1 MYWRSDGPEILR
13 CVDPLMLSKKPD
25 QIRPASSALFTQ
37 PVVIENIPP
46 LHPSAAPSFTKVSS
60 PSKRNQ
66 SASTASGN
74 QKHRAKRSRLRQ
86 KGSQRD
92 IIMWPRKTKPRSIW
106 DLSHEL
112 GSGQGARCLDQVLF
126 RTWLHRSIGPCHA
139 GKMEGKSGSAS
150 ARRLKQHWMLSAR
163 FEAHARRTTLCSEVL
178 TLHRKR

>member
-92 IIMWPRKTKPRSIW
+92 IITWPRKPS
-106 DLSHEL
+106 LVP
-112 GSGQGARCLDQVLF
+112 SGTCPTSLEADRALDVLIKF
-126 RTWLHRSIGPCHA
+126 FFEHGCNHRSD
-139 GKMEGKSGSAS
+139 
-150 ARRLKQHWMLSAR
+150 LVMLGR
-163 FEAHARRTTLCSEVL
+163 WKERVGRQV
-178 TLHRKR
+178 RGG